1 MQKLNLPGAPLKLTR
16 EPDGTVK
23 VFDPLRL
30 KWLVLTPEEWV
41 RQNFVAY
48 LTGTLGYPA
57 GLMGNEISITLNGTT
72 RRCDTVIFN
81 RDGSPLMI
89 VEYKAPH
96 ITISQQTFDQIVRY
110 NMVLHARY
118 LTVSNGLCHYCCEID
133 YQNHTYRFLPSVP
146 AAELNFSS

>member
-1 MQKLNLPGAPLKLTR
+1 MQKLNLPEAPLKLTR

-57 GLMGNEISITLNGTT
+57 GLMGNEISIILNGTA

-118 LTVSNGLCHYCCEID
+118 LTVSNGLCHYCCKID